1 MIRPLARCRR
11 LAGLALLLALALG
24 LPAPPPAAAAPKTL
38 KFATIVPD
46 GSVWD
51 REIKAMAAEVQRR
64 TEGRVVLRIYP
75 GGVSGDDPDN
85 VRKMRIGQLHAAAL
99 TATGLGEIDDAF
111 QVFGMPRFYASYEE
125 LFHVSKAIEP
135 MLARR
140 LDEKGFVFLAWGHAG
155 WVNLFTKK
163 PVNTP
168 ADLQKLKLFA
178 WAGDNQMVQWWKSH
192 GYQPVPLASTDIMTG
207 LTTGMIEALPTTPLA
222 ALTLQWYRPTPY
234 MLDLGVAPFVGAIV
248 VSKKAWADISP
259 ADQAVLRDAAKKLE
273 QRLQQAIPMQDR
285 KAVEEM
291 TRRGLKVVKP
301 QGAQLEAWNRAA
313 AEFSTSLRQTVVPP
327 EVFDAALKARD
338 QYRAQHR

>member
-1 MIRPLARCRR
+1 MTPLARTRR
-11 LAGLALLLALALG
+11 RFPSAALLLALALA
-24 LPAPPPAAAAPKTL
+24 LPAPPPASAAPKTL

-51 REIKAMAAEVQRR
+51 REIKAMAAEVQRG
-64 TEGRVVLRIYP
+64 TQGRVVMRIYP

-99 TATGLGEIDDAF
+99 TATGLGEIDDGF
-111 QVFGMPRFYASYEE
+111 QVFGMPRFYASYDE
-125 LFHVSKAIEP
+125 LFHVTKAIEP

-140 LDEKGFVFLAWGHAG
+140 LEEKGFVFLAWGHAG
-155 WVNLFTKK
+155 WINLFSKG

-168 ADLQKLKLFA
+168 ADLQKMKLFA
-178 WAGDNQMVQWWKSH
+178 WAGDNEMVQWWKSH

-207 LTTGMIEALPTTPLA
+207 LTTGMIDALPSPPLA
-222 ALTLQWYRPTPY
+222 ALSLQWYRQTPY

-248 VSKKAWADISP
+248 VSKKAWADLTP
-259 ADQAVLRDAAKKLE
+259 ADQKVLRDAARKLE
-273 QRLQQAIPMQDR
+273 ARLQQAIPAQDKR
-285 KAVEEM
+285 AIEEM
-291 TRRGLKVVKP
+291 TRRGLKVTRP

-313 AEFSTSLRQTVVPP
+313 GEFTSSMRQTVVPP